1 MTTHDMIVW
10 APLFRQ
16 TRGSKLT
23 NLDSGSINQ
32 PTNRGMTGMSLN
44 HLGSLSPVTFIF
56 LGWVQVSHR
65 IRFYWVT
72 MPDRMYT
79 WYLLIDMWVVGASQW
94 VTAILVFI
102 AIRLLVDYTAIS
114 SLPRDGLIYP
124 KTARQ
129 TQWACKKMLNL
140 LTKVELPCMY
150 VVVSQNT
157 YPKKRQQPYV
167 WKHSPKNVSSMDQT
181 KTRLQLQYIL
191 YAYIL
196 DISQDAHLWIQW
208 EHPRP
213 RWWKRRVGE
222 APSGDL
228 KGFFHYPICMSW
240 TVWAVVLANCL
251 LWIIRK
257 LSCLIFRVQLWSW
270 FSWFSCINK

>member
-23 NLDSGSINQ
+23 NLDIGSINQ
-32 PTNRGMTGMSLN
+32 PTNIGMTGMSLN

-56 LGWVQVSHR
+56 LGWVQVCHR

-79 WYLLIDMWVVGASQW
+79 WYLFIDMWVVGASQW
-94 VTAILVFI
+94 VTAILVSI
-102 AIRLLVDYTAIS
+102 AIRLLVDYCYIESATGWVDIS
-114 SLPRDGLIYP
+114 KNCGVNSVSL
-124 KTARQ
+124 Q
-129 TQWACKKMLNL
+129 KMLNL

-167 WKHSPKNVSSMDQT
+167 WKHSPKNVSSMDQKKHGCSCNT
-181 KTRLQLQYIL
+181 FCMHIFLIYLKMSIFESSGIIPGQDGQSGELEKRLAAI
-191 YAYIL
+191 
-196 DISQDAHLWIQW
+196 
-208 EHPRP
+208 
-213 RWWKRRVGE
+213 
-222 APSGDL
+222 
-228 KGFFHYPICMSW
+228 
-240 TVWAVVLANCL
+240 
-251 LWIIRK
+251 
-257 LSCLIFRVQLWSW
+257 
-270 FSWFSCINK
+270 

>member
-32 PTNRGMTGMSLN
+32 PTNIGMTGMSLN

-102 AIRLLVDYTAIS
+102 AIRLLVNYCYIESATGWVDIS
-114 SLPRDGLIYP
+114 KNCAANSVSLQKNAQLINQGGTP
-124 KTARQ
+124 MHVCGGFSK
-129 TQWACKKMLNL
+129 
-140 LTKVELPCMY
+140 Y
-150 VVVSQNT
+150 V
-157 YPKKRQQPYV
+157 PKKTSTTICLETQP
-167 WKHSPKNVSSMDQT
+167 
-181 KTRLQLQYIL
+181 
-191 YAYIL
+191 
-196 DISQDAHLWIQW
+196 
-208 EHPRP
+208 
-213 RWWKRRVGE
+213 
-222 APSGDL
+222 
-228 KGFFHYPICMSW
+228 
-240 TVWAVVLANCL
+240 
-251 LWIIRK
+251 
-257 LSCLIFRVQLWSW
+257 
-270 FSWFSCINK
+270 